1 MGISSD
7 GNAYLQVNLV
17 LALFLFSP
25 PLEIIVP
32 FSYLLFAK
40 SL

>member
-17 LALFLFSP
+17 LPLFLFS
-25 PLEIIVP
+25 
-32 FSYLLFAK
+32 FSPVDYTDF
-40 SL
+40 